1 MPPEGVKA
9 GASSEVAV
17 VNGVPASTSNNAN
30 LDPGLKELDG
40 KLTSILKVGSRF
52 NDDDDEEEDEGDEGG
67 REGQAA
73 AKGEGEE
80 EDAEGKKTEP
90 ESPTK
95 PHQNNRSHA

>member
-1 MPPEGVKA
+1 M
-9 GASSEVAV
+9 
-17 VNGVPASTSNNAN
+17 VNGVPASTSTNAN

-52 NDDDDEEEDEGDEGG
+52 NDDDEEEEEEGDEGG
-67 REGQAA
+67 REGGREGQAA
-73 AKGEGEE
+73 EQAEREE